1 LNPCTS
7 VPFPQEAIVATT
19 FRSTPRIICQS
30 GGLSALGDILKGLN
44 GQRVLVVCDPGIVTL
59 GFAGQA
65 TAAIAA
71 AGLSAEVF
79 SDVAA
84 DPPVSMVKAAADAA
98 RAMNADAVVGLG
110 GGSSLDTAKLVAL
123 MINSDQPLEDMYGT
137 DLATGQRAP
146 LVQIPTTAG
155 TGSEVTWVS
164 VVTDDE
170 GRKKAIY
177 APQLLPDVAL
187 LDPELTT
194 GLPPHITAATGLD
207 AMVHAIEA
215 YTSRTGKNPI
225 ADGLAAKAL
234 ALMGQN
240 IRIAMTDGKNIDARA
255 AMLQGSLMAGMAF
268 VNASVA
274 AIHALAYPLGA
285 RYHVP
290 HGHSNAIV
298 MAPIMRFNLSAATKE
313 YAELA
318 RVVMPDQRFA
328 SAAEAAEALVV
339 FVETL
344 CADSGLEMKMS
355 SLGVPADAIASM
367 AEEVDTGIR
376 RLINCNPRDM
386 TRADIVNIYESVL

>member
-1 LNPCTS
+1 
-7 VPFPQEAIVATT
+7 VATT
-19 FRSTPRIICQS
+19 FRSTPRIVCQS
-30 GGLSALGDILKGLN
+30 GGLGSLGEILKGL
-44 GQRVLVVCDPGIVTL
+44 GARRVMVVCDPGIVTL
-59 GFAGQA
+59 GFSAQA
-65 TAAIAA
+65 VAALDSV
-71 AGLSAEVF
+71 GLSAEVF

-98 RAMNADAVVGLG
+98 RAFQADGVVGLG

-123 MINSDQPLEDMYGT
+123 MINSNQPIEQMYGT
-137 DLATGQRAP
+137 NLATGQRAP

-187 LDPELTT
+187 LDPALTT

-207 AMVHAIEA
+207 AMVHAVEA

-234 ALMGQN
+234 SMMANN
-240 IRIAMTDGKNIDARA
+240 IRTAMKEPGNIEARA

-318 RVVMPDQRFA
+318 RVVMPDQRFG
-328 SAAEAAEALVV
+328 SDAEAAEALVV
-339 FVETL
+339 FIETL
-344 CADSGLEMKMS
+344 VAESGLEMKMS
-355 SLGVPADAIASM
+355 KLGVPADAIPSM

-376 RLINCNPRDM
+376 RLIDCNPRDM
-386 TRADIVNIYESVL
+386 TRDEIAAIYRSVL

>member
-1 LNPCTS
+1 L
-7 VPFPQEAIVATT
+7 
-19 FRSTPRIICQS
+19 
-30 GGLSALGDILKGLN
+30 LGEILKGL
-44 GQRVLVVCDPGIVTL
+44 GAQRVMVVCDPGIVTL
-59 GFAGQA
+59 GFSGQA
-65 TAAIAA
+65 VAALES

-98 RAMNADAVVGLG
+98 RAMKADGVVGLG

-123 MINSDQPLEDMYGT
+123 MINSNQPIEQMYGT
-137 DLATGQRAP
+137 NLATGQRAP

-187 LDPELTT
+187 LDPALTT

-207 AMVHAIEA
+207 AMVHAVEA

-234 ALMGQN
+234 SMMANN
-240 IRIAMTDGKNIDARA
+240 IRTAMKEPGNIEARA

-318 RVVMPDQRFA
+318 RVVMPDQRF
-328 SAAEAAEALVV
+328 SSDAEAAEALVV
-339 FVETL
+339 FIETL
-344 CADSGLEMKMS
+344 VAESGLEMKMS
-355 SLGVPADAIASM
+355 KLGVPADAIPSM

-376 RLINCNPRDM
+376 RLIDCNPRDM
-386 TRADIVNIYESVL
+386 TRDEIAAIYRSVL

>member
-1 LNPCTS
+1 MSL
-7 VPFPQEAIVATT
+7 T
-19 FRSTPRIICQS
+19 FRSTPRILCQA
-30 GGLSALGDILKGLN
+30 GGLSKLGEILHGLN
-44 GQRVLVVCDPGIVTL
+44 ARRVMIICDPGIVAL
-59 GFAGQA
+59 GFAEQA
-65 TAAIAA
+65 CQSLASAGITAA
-71 AGLSAEVF
+71 VF

-84 DPPVSMVKAAADAA
+84 DPPVAMVHAAADAA
-98 RAMNADAVVGLG
+98 RSLQADGVVGLG

-123 MINSDQPLEDMYGT
+123 MLNSDQPLEQMYGT
-137 DLATGQRAP
+137 NLATGQRVP
-146 LVQIPTTAG
+146 LVQVPTTAG

-164 VVTDDE
+164 VVTDDQ

-187 LDPELTT
+187 LDPLLTT
-194 GLPPHITAATGLD
+194 GLPPKITAATGLD

-240 IRIAMTDGKNIDARA
+240 LRTAMTDGSNLPART

-298 MAPIMRFNLSAATKE
+298 MAPIMRFNLPVAAPL

-318 RVVMPDQRFA
+318 RVMLPGQRFG
-328 SAAEAAEALVV
+328 STAAAAEALVV
-339 FVETL
+339 AIEELV
-344 CADSGLEMKMS
+344 ADSGLERRMS
-355 SLGVPADAIASM
+355 ALGVPADAIPSM
-367 AEEVDTGIR
+367 AEEVDVGIR
-376 RLINCNPRDM
+376 RLIACNPRDM
-386 TRADIVNIYESVL
+386 TRADIVAVYEGVF